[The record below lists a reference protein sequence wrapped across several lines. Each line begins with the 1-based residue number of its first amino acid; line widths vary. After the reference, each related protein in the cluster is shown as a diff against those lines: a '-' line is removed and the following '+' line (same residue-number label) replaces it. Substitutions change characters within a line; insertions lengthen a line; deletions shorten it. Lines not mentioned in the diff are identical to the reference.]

1 LTKPHPRFYN
11 TLVSTEFIHLQ
22 DLQYNVA
29 GLLKG
34 PLGSTRSYDFRIP
47 VSQLDQLDES
57 FDVTGPFTGVVRFL
71 KSSETVLVKLQGEV
85 TISQACSRCLKPFD
99 SIVEVEFEE
108 EFHPSID
115 IASGRVLQD
124 TGDDEALVID
134 SHHILDMTEI
144 VRQAIIIALPITPL
158 CQPDCAGLCP
168 ICGAN
173 LNEEQCDCQDI
184 DIDPRW
190 EALNV
195 LITQ

>member
-1 LTKPHPRFYN
+1 M
-11 TLVSTEFIHLQ
+11 STELIHLQ

-34 PLGSTRSYDFRIP
+34 PVGNTRSYDFRIP

-57 FDVTGPFTGVVRFL
+57 FDVTGPFIGVVRFL
-71 KSSETVLVKLQGEV
+71 KSSETVLVQLHGEV
-85 TISQACSRCLKPFD
+85 TIGQACSRCLEPFD

-108 EFHPSID
+108 EFHPSVD

-124 TGDDEALVID
+124 TGDDAALVID
-134 SHHILDMTEI
+134 LHHILDLTEL

-158 CQPDCAGLCP
+158 CREDCAGLCL

-173 LNEEQCDCQDI
+173 LNTEQCDCQEV

-190 EALNV
+190 EALSA
-195 LITQ
+195 LIQIE